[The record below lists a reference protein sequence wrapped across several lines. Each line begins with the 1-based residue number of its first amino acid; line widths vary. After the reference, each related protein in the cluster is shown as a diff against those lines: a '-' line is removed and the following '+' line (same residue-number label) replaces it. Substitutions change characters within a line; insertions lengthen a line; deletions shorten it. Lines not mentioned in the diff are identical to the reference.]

1 MIAHKTSRARKDA
14 AAIAVAS
21 DGRYKAVK
29 VITTGGASYRVT
41 HLLAQKVMLTSVPI
55 HTEVILRRN

>member
-1 MIAHKTSRARKDA
+1 MIAHKTSRARKG

-21 DGRYKAVK
+21 DGRNKAVK

-41 HLLAQKVMLTSVPI
+41 HLLAQKVMLTSVQT
-55 HTEVILRRN
+55 HTELILRRK